1 MTRDR
6 GMSNQ
11 ISIEQITN
19 EIRKIYKS
27 DRLQAE
33 TLIETYLE
41 ERLKEFSDS
50 KKLTL
55 LERLTAEFNADFNIE
70 VSSRYSSLNIDEID
84 EEVIP
89 RLFSLL
95 LGKRISQADLSST
108 ELLQKLAESLN
119 TIFDALNQVVG
130 VINTTFLGKCTGDE
144 TIRQVIGF
152 HLEGGEGHV
161 RSLESYLG
169 QIEKAFLIAHQAFKE
184 AAHTE
189 VGEILHELDPDQI
202 KAAGSGGFKFGPFQK
217 AEFFEIYEKKF
228 YKCKKW
234 FDSGR
239 FMEKFLRE
247 FEKNA
252 QKSFVP

>member
-1 MTRDR
+1 MAKRDGR
-6 GMSNQ
+6 MNNQ
-11 ISIEQITN
+11 ILIEPITN
-19 EIRKIYKS
+19 ELRKIYKS
-27 DRLQAE
+27 DRLRSE

-41 ERLKEFSDS
+41 ERLREFSDS
-50 KKLTL
+50 EKLTL
-55 LERLTAEFNADFNIE
+55 LEKLTAEFNAE
-70 VSSRYSSLNIDEID
+70 SKID
-84 EEVIP
+84 EEALP

-95 LGKRISQADLSST
+95 LGKKVSLTDLSST

-130 VINTTFLGKCTGDE
+130 VINTTFLGECTGDE

-152 HLEGGEGHV
+152 HLKGGESHA

-169 QIEKAFLIAHQAFKE
+169 QIKKAFLIAHQAFKE

-189 VGEILHELDPDQI
+189 MSELLHELAPDQI
-202 KAAGSGGFKFGPFQK
+202 KAADSGGFRFGPFQK
-217 AEFFEIYEKKF
+217 AELFEIYEKKF
-228 YKCKKW
+228 YTCKKW

-247 FEKNA
+247 FEKNS
-252 QKSFVP
+252 QKLLEP

>member
-1 MTRDR
+1 MAVTKDR
-6 GMSNQ
+6 GMNNR
-11 ISIEQITN
+11 ISIEQLSN

-27 DRLQAE
+27 DCLHAE

-50 KKLTL
+50 RKLTL
-55 LERLTAEFNADFNIE
+55 LERLTAEFKIAN
-70 VSSRYSSLNIDEID
+70 SRRYSGLNIDE
-84 EEVIP
+84 EALT

-95 LGKRISQADLSST
+95 LGRRISRADLSST

-119 TIFDALNQVVG
+119 TIFDALNQVVS
-130 VINTTFLGKCTGDE
+130 VINTTFLGECTGDE

-152 HLEGGEGHV
+152 HLEGGESHA

-169 QIEKAFLIAHQAFKE
+169 QIEKAFLVAHQAFKE
-184 AAHTE
+184 AALTE

-228 YKCKKW
+228 YTCKKW

-247 FEKNA
+247 FEKNS
-252 QKSFVP
+252 QKLFVP

>member
-1 MTRDR
+1 MVVTRDR
-6 GMSNQ
+6 GMNNQ
-11 ISIEQITN
+11 ISIEQLSN
-19 EIRKIYKS
+19 EIRKIYQS
-27 DRLQAE
+27 DHLHAE

-41 ERLKEFSDS
+41 ERLKELSDS
-50 KKLTL
+50 KKLML
-55 LERLTAEFNADFNIE
+55 LEKLTAEFNIAI
-70 VSSRYSSLNIDEID
+70 SSRYRGLNRD
-84 EEVIP
+84 EEVLT

-95 LGKRISQADLSST
+95 LGRRISQADLSST

-130 VINTTFLGKCTGDE
+130 VINTTFLGESTGDE

-152 HLEGGEGHV
+152 YLEGGESHA

-169 QIEKAFLIAHQAFKE
+169 QIKKAFLIAHQAFKE

-189 VGEILHELDPDQI
+189 IGEILHELDPDQI
-202 KAAGSGGFKFGPFQK
+202 KTECSVGFKFGSFQK
-217 AEFFEIYEKKF
+217 AEFFEVYEKKF
-228 YKCKKW
+228 DTCKKW

-247 FEKNA
+247 FEKNS
-252 QKSFVP
+252 QKLFV

>member
-1 MTRDR
+1 MIRDR
-6 GMSNQ
+6 GMNNQ
-11 ISIEQITN
+11 ISIEQLSN

-27 DRLQAE
+27 DRLHAE

-55 LERLTAEFNADFNIE
+55 LERLTAEFNIAI
-70 VSSRYSSLNIDEID
+70 SSRYSGLNIDED
-84 EEVIP
+84 EEVLT

-95 LGKRISQADLSST
+95 LGRRISQADLSST
-108 ELLQKLAESLN
+108 ELLKKLAESLN

-130 VINTTFLGKCTGDE
+130 VINTTFLGECTGDE

-152 HLEGGEGHV
+152 HLEGGESHA

-228 YKCKKW
+228 YTCKKW

-247 FEKNA
+247 FEKNS
-252 QKSFVP
+252 QKLFVL

>member
-1 MTRDR
+1 MN
-6 GMSNQ
+6 NQ

-55 LERLTAEFNADFNIE
+55 LERLTAEFNIAI
-70 VSSRYSSLNIDEID
+70 SSRYSGLNIDE
-84 EEVIP
+84 EALT

-95 LGKRISQADLSST
+95 LGRKMSQADLSST

-130 VINTTFLGKCTGDE
+130 VINTTFLGECTGDE

>member
-1 MTRDR
+1 MN
-6 GMSNQ
+6 NQ
-11 ISIEQITN
+11 ISIEQITT

-27 DRLQAE
+27 DCLQAE
-33 TLIETYLE
+33 NLIETYLE
-41 ERLKEFSDS
+41 KRLKEFSDS

-55 LERLTAEFNADFNIE
+55 LEKLTTEFNAEFNTG
-70 VSSRYSSLNIDEID
+70 VSSRYNGLNIDE
-84 EEVIP
+84 EVLP

-95 LGKRISQADLSST
+95 LGKKVSLADLSST

-119 TIFDALNQVVG
+119 TIFDTLNQVVG
-130 VINTTFLGKCTGDE
+130 VINTTFLGECTGDE

-152 HLEGGEGHV
+152 HLEGGESHS

-169 QIEKAFLIAHQAFKE
+169 QIKKAFLIAQQAFKE

-189 VGEILHELDPDQI
+189 MSELLHELAPDQI
-202 KAAGSGGFKFGPFQK
+202 KTADSGGFRFGPFQK
-217 AEFFEIYEKKF
+217 AELFEIYEKKF
-228 YKCKKW
+228 YTCKQW

-247 FEKNA
+247 FEKNS
-252 QKSFVP
+252 QKLFEP

>member
-1 MTRDR
+1 MN
-6 GMSNQ
+6 NQ
-11 ISIEQITN
+11 ISIEQLSN

-27 DRLQAE
+27 DRLHAE

-41 ERLKEFSDS
+41 ESLKEFSDT

-55 LERLTAEFNADFNIE
+55 LERLTAEFNIAI
-70 VSSRYSSLNIDEID
+70 SSRYSGLNIDED
-84 EEVIP
+84 EEVLT

-95 LGKRISQADLSST
+95 LGRRISQADLSST

-130 VINTTFLGKCTGDE
+130 VINTTFLGECTGDE

-152 HLEGGEGHV
+152 HLKGGESHV

-169 QIEKAFLIAHQAFKE
+169 QIQKAFLIAHQAFKE
-184 AAHTE
+184 AARTE

-228 YKCKKW
+228 YTCKKW

-247 FEKNA
+247 FEKNS
-252 QKSFVP
+252 QRSFVLRR

>member
-1 MTRDR
+1 MAVTKNRD
-6 GMSNQ
+6 MNNQ
-11 ISIEQITN
+11 ISTEQLSN

-27 DRLQAE
+27 DRLRAE

-50 KKLTL
+50 KKITL
-55 LERLTAEFNADFNIE
+55 LERLTTEFNIAI
-70 VSSRYSSLNIDEID
+70 SSKCSGLNIDE
-84 EEVIP
+84 EVLT

-95 LGKRISQADLSST
+95 LGRKISQADLSST

-130 VINTTFLGKCTGDE
+130 VINTTFLGESTGDE

-152 HLEGGEGHV
+152 HLEGGESHA

-189 VGEILHELDPDQI
+189 IGEILHELDPDQV
-202 KAAGSGGFKFGPFQK
+202 KTAGSGGFKFGPFQK
-217 AEFFEIYEKKF
+217 AEFFAIYEKKF

-247 FEKNA
+247 FEKNS
-252 QKSFVP
+252 QKLFVP

>member
-1 MTRDR
+1 MN
-6 GMSNQ
+6 NQ

-50 KKLTL
+50 KKLML
-55 LERLTAEFNADFNIE
+55 LERLTAEFNIAL
-70 VSSRYSSLNIDEID
+70 SSRYSGLNIDE
-84 EEVIP
+84 EALT

-95 LGKRISQADLSST
+95 LGRRMSQADLSST

-130 VINTTFLGKCTGDE
+130 VINTTFLGECTGDE

>member
-1 MTRDR
+1 MN
-6 GMSNQ
+6 NQ
-11 ISIEQITN
+11 KSIEEITN

-27 DRLQAE
+27 DRLRAE

-55 LERLTAEFNADFNIE
+55 LERLTDEFNI
-70 VSSRYSSLNIDEID
+70 VISSGYSGLSID
-84 EEVIP
+84 EEALT

-95 LGKRISQADLSST
+95 LGRRISQADLSST

-119 TIFDALNQVVG
+119 TIFDALNKVVG
-130 VINTTFLGKCTGDE
+130 VINTTFFGEITGDE

-152 HLEGGEGHV
+152 HLEGGESHA

-169 QIEKAFLIAHQAFKE
+169 QIEKAFLIAHQAFKK

-189 VGEILHELDPDQI
+189 IGEILHELDPEQI
-202 KAAGSGGFKFGPFQK
+202 KTAGSGGFKFGPFQK
-217 AEFFEIYEKKF
+217 AELFEVYEQKF
-228 YKCKKW
+228 YTCKKW

-247 FEKNA
+247 FEKNS
-252 QKSFVP
+252 QKLFVL

>member
-1 MTRDR
+1 MN
-6 GMSNQ
+6 NQ
-11 ISIEQITN
+11 ILIEQLSN

-27 DRLQAE
+27 DHLHAE

-41 ERLKEFSDS
+41 EKLKEFSDS

-55 LERLTAEFNADFNIE
+55 FERLTDEFNIAISSKDSGSSIDKE
-70 VSSRYSSLNIDEID
+70 VLA
-84 EEVIP
+84 
-89 RLFSLL
+89 RLFSLM

-108 ELLQKLAESLN
+108 ELLQKLTESLN

-130 VINTTFLGKCTGDE
+130 VINTTFLGKSIGDE

-152 HLEGGEGHV
+152 HLEGGESHA

-189 VGEILHELDPDQI
+189 IGEILHELDPDQI
-202 KAAGSGGFKFGPFQK
+202 KADGSGGFKFGPFQK
-217 AEFFEIYEKKF
+217 AEFFEVYEKKF
-228 YKCKKW
+228 YTCKKW

-247 FEKNA
+247 FEKNS
-252 QKSFVP
+252 QKLFVP

>member
-1 MTRDR
+1 MN
-6 GMSNQ
+6 NQ
-11 ISIEQITN
+11 ISIEQLSN

-27 DRLQAE
+27 DRLRAE

-55 LERLTAEFNADFNIE
+55 LERLTAEFNIAI
-70 VSSRYSSLNIDEID
+70 SSRYSGLNIDE
-84 EEVIP
+84 EALT

-95 LGKRISQADLSST
+95 LGRKMSQADLSST

-130 VINTTFLGKCTGDE
+130 VINTTFLGECTGDE

-247 FEKNA
+247 FEKNS
-252 QKSFVP
+252 QKLFVP

>member
-6 GMSNQ
+6 GMNNQ
-11 ISIEQITN
+11 ISIEQLSN
-19 EIRKIYKS
+19 EIKRIYKS
-27 DRLQAE
+27 DRLHAE

-41 ERLKEFSDS
+41 EKLKKFSDS

-55 LERLTAEFNADFNIE
+55 LERLADEFNAAISNRYRDSSIDKE
-70 VSSRYSSLNIDEID
+70 VLA
-84 EEVIP
+84 
-89 RLFSLL
+89 RLFSLM
-95 LGKRISQADLSST
+95 LGRRISQADLSST

-130 VINTTFLGKCTGDE
+130 VINTAFLGKSIGDE

-152 HLEGGEGHV
+152 YLEGGESHA
-161 RSLESYLG
+161 RSLSSYLG

-189 VGEILHELDPDQI
+189 IGEILNELDPEQI
-202 KAAGSGGFKFGPFQK
+202 KTAGSGGFKFGPFQK
-217 AEFFEIYEKKF
+217 AELFEVYEKKF
-228 YKCKKW
+228 YTCKKW

-247 FEKNA
+247 FEKNS
-252 QKSFVP
+252 QKLFVL

>member
-6 GMSNQ
+6 GMNNQ
-11 ISIEQITN
+11 LSIEQITN

-33 TLIETYLE
+33 ILIETYLE

-50 KKLTL
+50 EKLTL
-55 LERLTAEFNADFNIE
+55 LEKLTAEFNIAL
-70 VSSRYSSLNIDEID
+70 SSRNSGLNRD
-84 EEVIP
+84 EEVLP

-95 LGKRISQADLSST
+95 LGRRISQADLSSS

-119 TIFDALNQVVG
+119 TIFDALNKVVG
-130 VINTTFLGKCTGDE
+130 VINTTFLGERTGDE

-152 HLEGGEGHV
+152 HIEGGEAHAQ
-161 RSLESYLG
+161 SLESYLG

-184 AAHTE
+184 AVHKE
-189 VGEILHELDPDQI
+189 VGEILHELNPDQI
-202 KAAGSGGFKFGPFQK
+202 KTAGSGAFKFGPFQK

-228 YKCKKW
+228 YTCKKW

-247 FEKNA
+247 FEKNS
-252 QKSFVP
+252 QKLFVP

>member
-1 MTRDR
+1 MAMTRDR
-6 GMSNQ
+6 DMNNQ
-11 ISIEQITN
+11 ISIEELSN

-27 DRLQAE
+27 DHLHAE

-41 ERLKEFSDS
+41 ERLKKFSNS

-55 LERLTAEFNADFNIE
+55 LERLTAEFNIAS
-70 VSSRYSSLNIDEID
+70 SSRYSGLSIDED
-84 EEVIP
+84 VLT

-95 LGKRISQADLSST
+95 LGRRISQADLSST
-108 ELLQKLAESLN
+108 ELVQKLAESLN

-130 VINTTFLGKCTGDE
+130 VINTTFFGEYTGDE

-152 HLEGGEGHV
+152 YLKGGESHV

-169 QIEKAFLIAHQAFKE
+169 QIQKAFLIAHQAFKE

-189 VGEILHELDPDQI
+189 IDEILHELDPVQI
-202 KAAGSGGFKFGPFQK
+202 KAADSGNFKFGLFQK
-217 AEFFEIYEKKF
+217 AALFKIYEKKF
-228 YKCKKW
+228 YTCRKW

-247 FEKNA
+247 FEKNS
-252 QKSFVP
+252 QKLFVP

>member
-1 MTRDR
+1 MAVTKNRD
-6 GMSNQ
+6 MNNQ
-11 ISIEQITN
+11 ISTEQITN

-27 DRLQAE
+27 DRLRAE

-55 LERLTAEFNADFNIE
+55 LERLTVEFNIVISN
-70 VSSRYSSLNIDEID
+70 RYSGLNIDED
-84 EEVIP
+84 ALT

-95 LGKRISQADLSST
+95 LGRKISQADLSST

-130 VINTTFLGKCTGDE
+130 VINTTFLGESTGDE

-152 HLEGGEGHV
+152 HLEGGESHA

-189 VGEILHELDPDQI
+189 IGEILHELDPDQV
-202 KAAGSGGFKFGPFQK
+202 KTAGSGGFKFGPFQK
-217 AEFFEIYEKKF
+217 AEFFAIYEKKF

-247 FEKNA
+247 FEKNS
-252 QKSFVP
+252 QKLFVP

>member
-1 MTRDR
+1 MN
-6 GMSNQ
+6 NQ
-11 ISIEQITN
+11 ILIEQITN
-19 EIRKIYKS
+19 ELRKIYKS
-27 DRLQAE
+27 DCLRSE

-41 ERLKEFSDS
+41 ERLREFSDS
-50 KKLTL
+50 EKLTL
-55 LERLTAEFNADFNIE
+55 LEKLTAEFNTESNMG
-70 VSSRYSSLNIDEID
+70 VSGKHNGLNIDE
-84 EEVIP
+84 EAIP

-95 LGKRISQADLSST
+95 LGKKVSLTDLSST

-130 VINTTFLGKCTGDE
+130 VINTTFLGECTGDE

-152 HLEGGEGHV
+152 HLKGGESHA

-169 QIEKAFLIAHQAFKE
+169 QIKKAFLIAHQAFKE

-189 VGEILHELDPDQI
+189 MNELLHELAPDQI
-202 KAAGSGGFKFGPFQK
+202 KAIDSGSFRFGPFQK
-217 AEFFEIYEKKF
+217 AELFEIYEKKF
-228 YKCKKW
+228 YTCKKW

-247 FEKNA
+247 FEKNS
-252 QKSFVP
+252 QRLFEP

>member
-1 MTRDR
+1 MN
-6 GMSNQ
+6 SQ
-11 ISIEQITN
+11 ISIEQTTN

-27 DRLQAE
+27 DCLQAE

-41 ERLKEFSDS
+41 EKLKEFSDS
-50 KKLTL
+50 EKLMLLEKLT
-55 LERLTAEFNADFNIE
+55 TEFNAESNIG
-70 VSSRYSSLNIDEID
+70 VSSKYNELNNID
-84 EEVIP
+84 EEVLP

-95 LGKRISQADLSST
+95 LGKKVSLTDLSST

-130 VINTTFLGKCTGDE
+130 VINTTFLGESTGDE

-152 HLEGGEGHV
+152 HLEGGESHA
-161 RSLESYLG
+161 RSLESSLG
-169 QIEKAFLIAHQAFKE
+169 QIKKAFLIAQQAFKE

-189 VGEILHELDPDQI
+189 MSEILQELDPDQI
-202 KAAGSGGFKFGPFQK
+202 KAADSGGFRFGPFQK
-217 AEFFEIYEKKF
+217 AELFEIYEKKF
-228 YKCKKW
+228 YTCKKW

-247 FEKNA
+247 FEKNS
-252 QKSFVP
+252 QKLLEP

>member
-1 MTRDR
+1 MN
-6 GMSNQ
+6 SQ
-11 ISIEQITN
+11 ISIEQTTN

-27 DRLQAE
+27 DCLQAE

-41 ERLKEFSDS
+41 EKLKEFSDS
-50 KKLTL
+50 EKLMLLEKLT
-55 LERLTAEFNADFNIE
+55 TEFNAESNIG
-70 VSSRYSSLNIDEID
+70 VSSKYNELNNID
-84 EEVIP
+84 EEVLP

-95 LGKRISQADLSST
+95 LGKKVSLTDLSST

-130 VINTTFLGKCTGDE
+130 VINTTFLGESTGDE

-152 HLEGGEGHV
+152 HLEGGESHA

-169 QIEKAFLIAHQAFKE
+169 QIKKAFLIAQQAFKE

-189 VGEILHELDPDQI
+189 MSEILQELDPDQI
-202 KAAGSGGFKFGPFQK
+202 KAADSGGFRFGPFQK
-217 AEFFEIYEKKF
+217 AELFEIYEKKF
-228 YKCKKW
+228 YTCKKW

-247 FEKNA
+247 FEKNS
-252 QKSFVP
+252 QKLLEP

>member
-1 MTRDR
+1 MN
-6 GMSNQ
+6 NQ

-50 KKLTL
+50 KKLML
-55 LERLTAEFNADFNIE
+55 LERLTAEFNIAL
-70 VSSRYSSLNIDEID
+70 SSRYSGLNIDE
-84 EEVIP
+84 EALT

-95 LGKRISQADLSST
+95 LGRRMSQADLSST

-130 VINTTFLGKCTGDE
+130 VINTTFLGECTGDE

-247 FEKNA
+247 FEKNS
-252 QKSFVP
+252 QKLFVP

>member
-1 MTRDR
+1 MN
-6 GMSNQ
+6 NQ
-11 ISIEQITN
+11 ISIEQLSN
-19 EIRKIYKS
+19 EIRKIYNS
-27 DRLQAE
+27 DRLHAE

-55 LERLTAEFNADFNIE
+55 LEKLTAEFNIAI
-70 VSSRYSSLNIDEID
+70 SSRYSGLNIDED
-84 EEVIP
+84 EEVLT

-95 LGKRISQADLSST
+95 LGRMISQADLSST
-108 ELLQKLAESLN
+108 ELVQKLAESLN

-130 VINTTFLGKCTGDE
+130 VINTTFLGEYTGDE

-152 HLEGGEGHV
+152 HLEGGDSHV

-169 QIEKAFLIAHQAFKE
+169 QIQKAFLVAHQAFKE
-184 AAHTE
+184 AAQTA

-228 YKCKKW
+228 YTCKKW